1 MRIACLARVASMA
14 LLPAFAGMAIGAQ
27 GSANNDGLTL
37 PDGFSAVVVQEGQGT
52 GRHLTVAANGDIY
65 LAGGN
70 GLFALRDTNGDGKAD
85 VVTPFGDVKGTEVR
99 IFKNWLYVS
108 DDVGV
113 YRYPLK
119 KGELA
124 PTGARETV
132 VADFPRNASMRTR
145 PLRSIRRA
153 LFM

>member
-1 MRIACLARVASMA
+1 M
-14 LLPAFAGMAIGAQ
+14 
-27 GSANNDGLTL
+27 
-37 PDGFSAVVVQEGQGT
+37 VVQEGQGT
-52 GRHLTVAANGDIY
+52 GRHLAVAANGDVY
-65 LAGGN
+65 LAGRN
-70 GLFALRDTNGDGKAD
+70 GLSALRDTNGDGKAD

-124 PTGARETV
+124 PAGARRDRGQRISQGTP
-132 VADFPRNASMRTR
+132 AFGQD
-145 PLRSIRRA
+145 LRARSRRA

>member
-1 MRIACLARVASMA
+1 MPALAGK
-14 LLPAFAGMAIGAQ
+14 AFGAD
-27 GSANNDGLTL
+27 SISNNDGLTL

-52 GRHLTVAANGDIY
+52 GRHLTVAANGDVY
-65 LAGGN
+65 LAGSN
-70 GLFALRDTNGDGKAD
+70 GLSALRDTNGDGKAD

-124 PTGARETV
+124 PTGTRRPWSAN
-132 VADFPRNASMRTR
+132 FPKSVSTQTR
-145 PLRSIRRA
+145 PLRSIPRA